1 MVIEDGI
8 HRICCG
14 CKTPSQ
20 VPHLKEIVQM
30 NFGYRSEIVQL
41 YFWAK
46 SILTME
52 TDTCFT
58 KHILILPAI
67 P

>member
-30 NFGYRSEIVQL
+30 NLPL